1 MKHMARMQWSGCG
14 RGEGHGESIV
24 KSWMPCLTVVVG
36 KPWRSVMSRF
46 LTVMEGKNW
55 LLVGPKI
62 EVPRVLFLGICL
74 VFYYFLDWVTFP
86 KL

>member
-1 MKHMARMQWSGCG
+1 
-14 RGEGHGESIV
+14 
-24 KSWMPCLTVVVG
+24 
-36 KPWRSVMSRF
+36 MSRF